1 MSLNRILHN
10 KKFAIFFSV
19 ISAVA
24 IWAAVHS
31 ISNEDVKTIT
41 TTANLSLN
49 NTYAGNTGMQIYRG
63 DTPKVDITVRGSLF
77 VIHHLTEKDFYVSGD
92 YSEVKGSGDWPVT
105 IRASKSV
112 STMDFSIVEVKPE
125 RAMIFC
131 DFADKK
137 TFAVSAD
144 TTNVK
149 IDGKTGYQ
157 LGTPTVQAPGI
168 ENGTVT
174 IEGPRSV
181 VGKIASVKAVVNK
194 GATISELTTFPAT
207 LNAFDEDGKP
217 VKDIELCT
225 FTGLSQD
232 LSVNVVV
239 PVWEKRTIKFNYKY
253 ENMPEGFKNY
263 SNFITIS
270 PPSIEILGAPE
281 QIDTFADEIAYLGVF
296 DFNHISLDNKNM
308 EIQLDIPQAITVID
322 GTTEVDVAFKMDGFI
337 SKKLEIR
344 LDNQNTTVINRP
356 DGASYSLS
364 TQKISVT
371 LIGDRNS
378 INKIKASDLSAVID
392 MANEGTAGVRE
403 FKAIIKVKGYKDVWV
418 YYGTSESGY
427 TAYLT
432 IS

>member
-1 MSLNRILHN
+1 
-10 KKFAIFFSV
+10 
-19 ISAVA
+19 
-24 IWAAVHS
+24 
-31 ISNEDVKTIT
+31 
-41 TTANLSLN
+41 
-49 NTYAGNTGMQIYRG
+49 
-63 DTPKVDITVRGSLF
+63 
-77 VIHHLTEKDFYVSGD
+77 
-92 YSEVKGSGDWPVT
+92 
-105 IRASKSV
+105 
-112 STMDFSIVEVKPE
+112 
-125 RAMIFC
+125 
-131 DFADKK
+131 
-137 TFAVSAD
+137 
-144 TTNVK
+144 
-149 IDGKTGYQ
+149 
-157 LGTPTVQAPGI
+157 
-168 ENGTVT
+168 
-174 IEGPRSV
+174 
-181 VGKIASVKAVVNK
+181 
-194 GATISELTTFPAT
+194 
-207 LNAFDEDGKP
+207 
-217 VKDIELCT
+217 
-225 FTGLSQD
+225 